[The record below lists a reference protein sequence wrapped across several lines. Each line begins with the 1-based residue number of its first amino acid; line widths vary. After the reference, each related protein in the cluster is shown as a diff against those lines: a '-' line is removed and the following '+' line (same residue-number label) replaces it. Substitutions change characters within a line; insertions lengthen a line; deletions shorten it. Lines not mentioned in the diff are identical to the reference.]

1 MAIPANKSTDDNNS
15 NNKKVSTEFPFRSN
29 FVEVYGSKIH
39 YIDEGK
45 GESILFLHGNPT
57 SSYLWRNIIP
67 HLTDNARCIA
77 PDLIGMGKSYK
88 PDIEYRFFD
97 HVKYIEGFIDK
108 MKLKDI
114 TLVVHDWGSG
124 LGFYYGMRNEDK
136 IRGIAFMEAILVPI
150 ESWDMFPEEQRK
162 IFQAFRTPDV
172 GWDMIVNQNFL
183 VEEILGKL
191 GTVRRLSE
199 DEMAY
204 YREPFRKL
212 EYRKP
217 VWRWPNEIPIEGKP
231 EDVTKVVREYN
242 QKLQISNIP
251 KLLIYGEPGALITKP
266 VVDWCM
272 KNLSNLTTA
281 NIGAGIHYLQEDNP
295 HAIGLEIAKWY
306 ETVSGS

>member
-1 MAIPANKSTDDNNS
+1 MTSTNKSTGNENS
-15 NNKKVSTEFPFRSN
+15 NKKKQISTEFPFRSN
-29 FVEVYGSKIH
+29 FVEVHGSKIH

-45 GESILFLHGNPT
+45 GEPILLLHGNPT

-67 HLTDNARCIA
+67 HLTNNARCIA
-77 PDLIGMGKSYK
+77 PDLIGMGKSDK
-88 PDIEYRFFD
+88 PDIEYKFFD

-108 MKLKDI
+108 MKLNDI

-124 LGFYYGMRNEDK
+124 LGFHYAMRNEDK
-136 IRGIAFMEAILVPI
+136 IRGIAFMEAILIPI
-150 ESWDMFPEEQRK
+150 ESWDMIPEGGRK
-162 IFQAFRTPDV
+162 ILQAFRTTEV
-172 GWDMIVNQNFL
+172 GWDMIVNKNYF
-183 VEEILGKL
+183 VEEILRKL
-191 GTVRRLSE
+191 WTVRRLSE

-204 YREPFRKL
+204 YREPFRKP

-217 VWRWPNEIPIEGKP
+217 VWRWPNELPIEGKP

-251 KLLIYGEPGALITKP
+251 KLLIYGEPGALIPKP
-266 VVDWCM
+266 VVDWCV

-306 ETVSGS
+306 ETISR